1 MNSKSLDSY
10 KDLTDKLS
18 LRQAQV
24 LKELQ
29 FLKTGTNRMIA
40 KSLGWDINRVT
51 GRVSELRKKGLIVYS
66 ADYYDTETDRTVN
79 LWKLR

>member
-24 LKELQ
+24 L
-29 FLKTGTNRMIA
+29 